1 MRGNA
6 VVLHNANDDHIEV
19 DADIG
24 ERIRRTARDIEK
36 LLWLRDIELITNSNY
51 IVKGLIYAGDIS
63 FWFGQSGFGKSFL
76 ITDIAAHIASGREF
90 LGRKV
95 RQTGVLIVPLEGQR
109 GAKKRLYAIRVE
121 FGKDLKL
128 AIYDDSL
135 DLSSGTDDVGK
146 LIKTMKREFADCGFL
161 VIDTLSRLL
170 GSGSDSDPKD
180 MNRAFQQFAR
190 IQRETGVHLAIV
202 HHPGHSDT
210 DRPRG
215 FSNIKPNVD
224 TLVRI
229 DRPGDGDIST
239 AIVLKQKDGEEGQR
253 IAFKLR
259 QIVLGYDED
268 GDEISTCTVDY
279 VDPPPQQASAKKSPD
294 SLLVFGQ
301 AFNECLHTD
310 ARKHLVMKS
319 PGVRSPEV
327 TAVPV
332 LRVREEFFKRWAT
345 GEPDPAKAK
354 DARRKAWNWA
364 LKHCGTEYG
373 REVLNGE
380 NEMIWRT

>member
-1 MRGNA
+1 MQRNTA
-6 VVLHNANDDHIEV
+6 VLHIPSQDYIEV
-19 DADIG
+19 DTDTG
-24 ERIRRTARDIEK
+24 EHIRRTVRDIEK
-36 LLWLRDIELITNSNY
+36 LLWLRDIALITSSNY
-51 IVKGLIYAGDIS
+51 IVKGWLYAGDIS
-63 FWFGQSGFGKSFL
+63 FWFGPSFGKSFL
-76 ITDIAAHIASGREF
+76 VTDIAAHIAAGRDF

-109 GAKKRLYAIRVE
+109 GAKKRLYAIQKE
-121 FGKDLKL
+121 FGEDLKL
-128 AIYDDSL
+128 AIYEDSL
-135 DLSSGTDDVGK
+135 DLSSGTDEVGK
-146 LIKTMKREFADCGFL
+146 LIKTMRREFSDCGFL

-190 IQRETGVHLAIV
+190 IQRTTGVHLAIV
-202 HHPGHSDT
+202 HHPGHSDK

-229 DRPGDGDIST
+229 DRLNDGDIST
-239 AIVLKQKDGEEGQR
+239 AVVLKQKDGEEGQR

-259 QIVLGYDED
+259 QVVLGYDED

-294 SLLVFGQ
+294 SLLVFGH

-310 ARKHLVMKS
+310 PRKHLVMKN

-327 TAVPV
+327 TAVPI
-332 LRVREEFFKRWAT
+332 LRVREEFFRRWAT
-345 GEPDPAKAK
+345 GAPDSKKA
-354 DARRKAWNWA
+354 DNARRSAWSWA
-364 LKHCGTEYG
+364 LKNCGTRYG
-373 REVLNGE
+373 REVLGSGE
-380 NEMIWRT
+380 ELIWRK

>member
-1 MRGNA
+1 M
-6 VVLHNANDDHIEV
+6 LHNPSHDSIGIDT
-19 DADIG
+19 DIG
-24 ERIRRTARDIEK
+24 ERIRRTARGIEK
-36 LLWLRDIELITNSNY
+36 LLWLRDIELITSSNY
-51 IVKGLIYAGDIS
+51 IVKGLLYAGDIS

-76 ITDIAAHIASGREF
+76 VTDIAAHIAAGRDF

-109 GAKKRLYAIRVE
+109 GAKKRLYSIRKE
-121 FGKDLKL
+121 FGEDLKL
-128 AIYDDSL
+128 AIYEDSL

-190 IQRETGVHLAIV
+190 IQRATGVHLAIV
-202 HHPGHSDT
+202 HHPGHSDK

-229 DRPGDGDIST
+229 DRPDDGDIST
-239 AIVLKQKDGEEGQR
+239 AVILKQKDGEEGQR

-259 QIVLGYDED
+259 QVVLGYDED

-279 VDPPPQQASAKKSPD
+279 VDPPPQQEKPTKKPAE
-294 SLLVFGQ
+294 SLRIFGQ
-301 AFNECLHTD
+301 AFDECLHTD
-310 ARKHLVMKS
+310 AQKHLVMKS
-319 PGVRSPEV
+319 PGVHSPEV

-332 LRVREEFFKRWAT
+332 LRVRKEFCKRWAT
-345 GEPDPAKAK
+345 GEPDRKKA
-354 DARRKAWNWA
+354 DNARRSSWSWA
-364 LKHCGTEYG
+364 LKNCGTRYG
-373 REVLNGE
+373 REVLGSGE
-380 NEMIWRT
+380 ELIWRK

>member
-6 VVLHNANDDHIEV
+6 VVLHNANDDDIEV
-19 DADIG
+19 DTDIG

-36 LLWLRDIELITNSNY
+36 LLWLRDIELITSSNY
-51 IVKGLIYAGDIS
+51 IVKGLLYAGDIS

-76 ITDIAAHIASGREF
+76 VTDIAAHIAAGRAF
-90 LGRKV
+90 LDRKV

-109 GAKKRLYAIRVE
+109 GAKKRLYAIREE

-128 AIYDDSL
+128 AIYEDGL

-146 LIKTMKREFADCGFL
+146 LIKTMKREFSDCGFL
-161 VIDTLSRLL
+161 IIDTLSRLL

-190 IQRETGVHLAIV
+190 IQRETGVHIAVI
-202 HHPGHSDT
+202 HHPGHSDK

-229 DRPGDGDIST
+229 DRPDGGDIST
-239 AIVLKQKDGEEGQR
+239 AVVLKQKDGEEGQR
-253 IAFKLR
+253 IAFRLR
-259 QIVLGYDED
+259 QVVLGYDED

-279 VDPPPQQASAKKSPD
+279 VDPPPEQTSAKKCPD

-301 AFNECLHTD
+301 AFNECLHED

-319 PGVRSPEV
+319 TGVRSPEV
-327 TAVPV
+327 TAVP
-332 LRVREEFFKRWAT
+332 LIRVREEFFRRWAT
-345 GEPDPAKAK
+345 GAPHPKKAEN
-354 DARRKAWNWA
+354 ARRSTWRWA
-364 LKHCGTEYG
+364 LKNCGAGYG
-373 REVLNGE
+373 REVLDTGE
-380 NEMIWRT
+380 ELIWRK